1 MDSVG
6 GQDLRARFW
15 RHVDRSGVCWLWT
28 GARYRDGYGQFAL
41 DLTTRA
47 AHRVAFELTY
57 GSIPRT
63 TQVLQT
69 CQNRLCVRPEHLR
82 LRRPGISPQIGSSGG
97 RTARA
102 HRDGTNTESENV
114 RRAEAHYAR
123 QFTWQQVREMRQRY
137 AAGEVTTR
145 VLAAEHHVR
154 QNTIWKIVTGRSW
167 VEPQASESS

>member
-6 GQDLRARFW
+6 GHDLPARFW
-15 RHVDRSGVCWLWT
+15 RHVDTSGECWLWT
-28 GARYRDGYGQFAL
+28 GARYRDGYGQFAV

-47 AHRVAFELTY
+47 AHRVAFELKY
-57 GSIPRT
+57 GSIPRRT
-63 TQVLQT
+63 KVLQT
-69 CQNRLCVRPEHLR
+69 CQNRICVRPEHLR
-82 LRRPGISPQIGSSGG
+82 IRAAGSVAQVGSEPG

-102 HRDGTNTESENV
+102 NRSAASTHPENT
-114 RRAEAHYAR
+114 RRAETHYAR

-137 AAGEVTTR
+137 AADEVTTR
-145 VLAAEHHVR
+145 VLAVEYQVR